1 MNEITVTQS
10 KGLRNDTG
18 TKFVSKDYFYQI
30 ENFNY
35 DDIIGCSKINLPS
48 VDYNVGGA
56 AGIDGIYQFRY
67 INSSSTLVKENIV
80 VVGGAVVKNAIDTV
94 SVATTIYS
102 GLTPGHKCT
111 FAVLNDQLF
120 ISNGY
125 DNILV
130 YKDLSGTPYVKE
142 MGAPLAQNLSA
153 AGVLTGAYYYALTYV
168 VNGVELITG
177 TISNTVNPSSNS
189 ITLTLPVG
197 PTDTAERKIYRT
209 EAGGTD
215 LKLLATI
222 SDNTTTIYVD
232 NIADGSLGAD
242 MGSVNSAAPKPQ
254 FISVKDERL
263 IGVGNTARPNYF
275 YTSETEVEVMFN
287 TIGVTDVS
295 GQGNDNTSLTG
306 MALDYDQI
314 VVFSEITVY
323 IIALGTATTVQQTN
337 ANVGC
342 LDGFSIAKVPNNAT
356 FKGGLMFVSTEYDIR
371 IFNGNIATTLATSL
385 DNLKTQNF
393 SEQINKTTLRNT
405 MTNTPLEGEFY
416 DYKYHLI
423 VGSLMYVYDIRI
435 LGWTTYRI
443 KTASYAPT
451 YRKLA
456 LVDDSLYVGQSG
468 TGIVEKMYQNTLY
481 RSEPV
486 IAEFETPE
494 LLTDNQY
501 KYFHEIHFYYGN
513 SGTLTTNIT
522 ITPDNNSDLAKQCSF
537 ALQSDGFDSAYF
549 DPAYFKTITNIDDYK
564 VLHVGMYARWLRIRV
579 TSNGKLNFRG
589 YRLVFKIINNK
600 EAA

>member
-18 TKFVSKDYFYQI
+18 TKFVPKEYFYQI

-35 DDIIGCSKINLPS
+35 DDIIGCSRINLPA
-48 VDYNVGGA
+48 VEYNIGGSD
-56 AGIDGIYQFRY
+56 GVDGIYQFRY
-67 INSSSTLVKENIV
+67 INSSSVLVKENIV
-80 VVGGAVVKNAIDTV
+80 VVGGNVVVNAVDSITSA
-94 SVATTIYS
+94 STIYS
-102 GLTPGHKCT
+102 GLTAGHKCT

-130 YKDLSGTPYVKE
+130 YKDISGTPYVKE
-142 MGAPLAQNLSA
+142 MGAPLAQNLGA
-153 AGVLTGAYYYALTYV
+153 AGVLTGAYYYAMTYV

-177 TISNTVNPSSNS
+177 TISNTVNPVSNS

-197 PTDTAERKIYRT
+197 PTDTDERKIYRT

-215 LKLLATI
+215 LKLVATI
-222 SDNTTTIYVD
+222 SDNTTTTYVD

-242 MGSVNSAAPKPQ
+242 MASVNSAAPKPQ
-254 FISVKDERL
+254 FISVKEERL

-275 YTSETEVEVMFN
+275 YASETEVEVLFN

-314 VVFSEITVY
+314 VVFSEVTVY
-323 IIALGTATTVQQTN
+323 LITLGTATTVKQTN
-337 ANVGC
+337 SNVGC
-342 LDGFSIAKVPNNAT
+342 VDGFSIAKVPHNAT
-356 FKGGLMFVSTEYDIR
+356 FQGGLMFVSTEYDVR

-393 SEQINKTTLRNT
+393 SEQINKTTLRDT
-405 MTNTPLEGEFY
+405 MTNTPLEGEFF

-443 KTASYAPT
+443 KTANYSPT
-451 YRKLA
+451 YRKFGLVNDA
-456 LVDDSLYVGQSG
+456 LFVGQSG
-468 TGIVEKMYQNTLY
+468 TGIVEEMYKEVLY
-481 RSEPV
+481 RNEPV

-522 ITPDNNSDLAKQCSF
+522 ITPDNNSDLSQQCSF
-537 ALQSDGFDSAYF
+537 EIKSDGFDPTYF
-549 DPAYFKTITNIDDYK
+549 NSTYFKTVTNVDDYK
-564 VLHVGMYARWLRIRV
+564 VLHVGKYARWLRMRV

-589 YRLVFKIINNK
+589 YRIVFKIINNK